1 MVERQRKSPVRLG
14 LVGVVVVAGLLGAMA
29 APGGVGAVEPGQVA
43 FAVWGEPGKLT
54 VPGDLDGVGV
64 TLEVSETLD
73 GVGTA
78 ELSGAE
84 FDPPGAA
91 DTPVVEFS
99 ANSQVTIT
107 FDAPVENLLLYTDSL
122 RRATYTLTASGG
134 SGSWSVQSG
143 LENLTLGGPGGNV
156 LSPPADLATDFT
168 DGVLRYSGTLTELV
182 INSSEEGSLNFSAMG
197 YTLAVLGP
205 EPPPTTSTTQPAT
218 TSTTSPDAAPVTPRY
233 TG

>member
-1 MVERQRKSPVRLG
+1 MVVRHRKG
-14 LVGVVVVAGLLGAMA
+14 LVRTGLIGVVVAGLLGVLAT
-29 APGGVGAVEPGQVA
+29 PGGVGAVEPRQVA

-64 TLEVSETLD
+64 TIEVSETLD
-73 GVGTA
+73 GVEA
-78 ELSGAE
+78 ADLSGAE
-84 FDPPGAA
+84 FDPPGAV
-91 DTPVVEFS
+91 DTPAVVFS
-99 ANSQVTIT
+99 ANSAVTIT
-107 FDAPVENLLLYTDSL
+107 FGAPVENLLIYTNSL

-134 SGSWSVQSG
+134 SGTWSVQSG
-143 LENLTLGGPGGNV
+143 LGNLTLGGPGGNV
-156 LSPPADLATDFT
+156 LTPPADPTTGFT

-182 INSSEEGSLNFSAMG
+182 INSSEEGSLNFSVMG

-218 TSTTSPDAAPVTPRY
+218 TSTTAPDASPATPRF